1 MLDDEGSHTKMLLL
15 VLVRKISFENPTRAC
30 YYICICTKNDISEY
44 VDASYSANNNLQEY
58 FSPSFSQIL
67 VGNRFIITLY
77 QILSILV

>member
-30 YYICICTKNDISEY
+30 YYIYICTKNDISEY

-58 FSPSFSQIL
+58 FSPSFLQIL